1 MFLLFLDL
9 SKAFDFI
16 VREFAIGAQQGTG
29 GSAKDAAD
37 AVAKLGLDQE
47 EARQLALEIQ
57 QHGSYLEMC
66 GADPKVAKLV
76 AALHTGSWFQIGEL
90 MEVLVSAKGG
100 RQGCKLGAI
109 IFNFV
114 YARALMRVEKRLK
127 DEAILLQLPC
137 CVDRPPWFEASAAA
151 EGVHLQDVA
160 DTTYVDDELL
170 MLAADTPD
178 ALDQKI
184 DKLLEILCTVFSAFK
199 LTINWAKGKTEA
211 ILVYKGPNASKHWRE
226 RFIDGVPIIRVR
238 DGSKLHIVQHYKHV
252 GSIVTA
258 NSNMA
263 PDAQLRARSAL
274 AAWYKLA
281 ANVFGSEHLSI
292 ATKTSLAH
300 SLIFSRLFYACETW
314 PEVQPPVLRI
324 LEAVQTRVARRILD
338 SWNTAKPDVS
348 TGVVPLHTTNVEL
361 RRRLRWPSV
370 ECELRRRRLKHL
382 LRLCRYAPRSLLAML
397 QAKVRGRR
405 LPWITTV
412 LRDIAEMRRFYGQKL
427 LELAEPCADP
437 MLWMRFILCNPGA
450 WGQYIDGYIFH
461 ESTAPVARH
470 EPIFMQP
477 QGMGQTTEQGWL
489 VCERCPEHA
498 RRIFPTARSLR
509 AHVVAMHHHRA
520 IAREYV
526 GASGIC
532 PVCKLCFHTRLR
544 AVAHIQRAGSR
555 CATLLHECTQLH
567 PDEVAALD
575 EADRS
580 AVRAAVRAGHAR
592 PLATRPGP
600 FKGPK
605 KTS

>member
-1 MFLLFLDL
+1 
-9 SKAFDFI
+9 
-16 VREFAIGAQQGTG
+16 
-29 GSAKDAAD
+29 
-37 AVAKLGLDQE
+37 
-47 EARQLALEIQ
+47 
-57 QHGSYLEMC
+57 
-66 GADPKVAKLV
+66 
-76 AALHTGSWFQIGEL
+76 
-90 MEVLVSAKGG
+90 
-100 RQGCKLGAI
+100 
-109 IFNFV
+109 
-114 YARALMRVEKRLK
+114 
-127 DEAILLQLPC
+127 
-137 CVDRPPWFEASAAA
+137 
-151 EGVHLQDVA
+151 
-160 DTTYVDDELL
+160 
-170 MLAADTPD
+170 
-178 ALDQKI
+178 
-184 DKLLEILCTVFSAFK
+184 
-199 LTINWAKGKTEA
+199 
-211 ILVYKGPNASKHWRE
+211 
-226 RFIDGVPIIRVR
+226 
-238 DGSKLHIVQHYKHV
+238 
-252 GSIVTA
+252 
-258 NSNMA
+258 
-263 PDAQLRARSAL
+263 
-274 AAWYKLA
+274 
-281 ANVFGSEHLSI
+281 
-292 ATKTSLAH
+292 
-300 SLIFSRLFYACETW
+300 
-314 PEVQPPVLRI
+314 
-324 LEAVQTRVARRILD
+324 
-338 SWNTAKPDVS
+338 
-348 TGVVPLHTTNVEL
+348 
-361 RRRLRWPSV
+361 
-370 ECELRRRRLKHL
+370 
-382 LRLCRYAPRSLLAML
+382 ML

-427 LELAEPCADP
+427 LELAEPCADQ

-592 PLATRPGP
+592 PLAAMPGP